1 MKRRVRRRAL
11 PKPPRRWARRAASE
25 RKNPVVE
32 AERRV
37 VVLRWLALA
46 AFALLVARLGW
57 LQLGQREHWQ
67 REAELTRTR
76 QVALSAARGRIL
88 DRAGRT
94 IADNRRAWDLELDLS
109 RMLERGRCAP
119 LALTLL
125 LRHFDDRA
133 GRARTQLAEVLE
145 EPAPFVDRL
154 LALGPAELSSI
165 TSAVARVELQEWGR
179 GLLLGS
185 GATTRSVV
193 ALRSSLAGEGERSLG
208 EETEAD
214 RARLLEHLQRWSE
227 RLRVLERCAGAEK
240 GALAAFLERSL
251 GQCEEQVEARIASAL
266 GTSAPFDPAAVET
279 LELKPRLE
287 WWRRARQRARTWL
300 RDLEYDPAIFFLAQH
315 ADELPG
321 FSPQLRLRR
330 EYTSEAAL
338 AIVGTVAAPTDD
350 QREEWNE
357 RRGRLQELRRLL
369 QRSNEEQAELLA
381 LQGELG
387 VELLSPHEIR
397 GQYGLEQVFEERLRG
412 KRGTRIAEWDVFL
425 DRPRSDEDVT
435 EVASV
440 AGEDLQLTLDLALQ
454 EEAEALLSRA
464 GQYSEEPQFLRDEF
478 KKFPSGALVVVEA
491 RTGEVI
497 VAASFPNAT
506 REGLRTDYSQLAEDV
521 HRPLFPRA
529 FQPYAVPQPGSVFK
543 SFVALRVLDQLG
555 ASPEERLH
563 CGGSYLGQRCGNH
576 AHTETELDLWQ
587 ALEKSC
593 NCYFY
598 RRAEQL
604 GARSLT
610 ELSRSFGFGEKTG
623 IELPQELPGA
633 LGQDGQEPER
643 ASGVEL
649 RSFGI
654 GQVVPHTTPL
664 QIARAY
670 AGVAMGALPS
680 LRLVAAVGGRAVT
693 SGSPRALE
701 ASPQA
706 LAIVRQALA
715 RTVDHGTANSLA
727 RLPWTVAAKTG
738 TAERYKV
745 AEDHSW
751 VAGWLPR
758 EDPRWVFVVFCER
771 ANNHGGQLA
780 APLMR
785 EFLDSTAWREFAAR
799 EAER

>member
-1 MKRRVRRRAL
+1 M
-11 PKPPRRWARRAASE
+11 
-25 RKNPVVE
+25 VE

-37 VVLRWLALA
+37 IVLRWCALA
-46 AFALLVARLGW
+46 AFALLLARLGW

-76 QVALSAARGRIL
+76 QVALSAERGRIL
-88 DRAGRT
+88 DRAGRV
-94 IADNRRAWDLELDLS
+94 IADSRRAWDLELDLS

-119 LALTLL
+119 LALTVL

-133 GRARTQLAEVLE
+133 GAPRTALKPVLDD
-145 EPAPFVDRL
+145 PAPHVDRFL
-154 LALGPAELSSI
+154 SLSPEELAGL

-179 GLLLGS
+179 GLLIAS
-185 GATTRSVV
+185 GATTRSV
-193 ALRSSLAGEGERSLG
+193 AELRSALAGEGERSLG
-208 EETEAD
+208 EEIEVD
-214 RARLLEHLQRWSE
+214 RSRLLEHLRSWSE
-227 RLRVLERCAGAEK
+227 RLRVLERCAGAEQ
-240 GALAAFLERSL
+240 GALANFLEKSL
-251 GQCEEQVEARIASAL
+251 KQCEEHVAARSASAL
-266 GTSAPFDPAAVET
+266 GTSTPVDPAAAET
-279 LELKPRLE
+279 LELKQRLE

-330 EYTSEAAL
+330 EYTTEAGL
-338 AIVGTVAAPTDD
+338 TIVGTVASPTDD
-350 QREEWNE
+350 EREEWNE

-369 QRSNEEQAELLA
+369 QRSDEEQAELLA
-381 LQGELG
+381 LQQELG

-397 GQYGLEQVFEERLRG
+397 GQFGLEQVFEERLRG

-425 DRPRSDEDVT
+425 DRPRSDVDVT
-435 EVASV
+435 DAQPVD
-440 AGEDLQLTLDLALQ
+440 GEDLQLTLDLALQ
-454 EEAEALLSRA
+454 EEAEAILSRA
-464 GQYSEEPQFLRDEF
+464 GSFSEERAKLRKEF
-478 KKFPSGALVVVEA
+478 ERFPSGALVVIEA

-497 VAASFPNAT
+497 VAASYPNPT
-506 REGLRTDYSQLAEDV
+506 REGLRTSYGTLAEDKQ
-521 HRPLFPRA
+521 RPLFPRA

-543 SFVALRVLDQLG
+543 TFVALRVLDQLG

-563 CGGSYLGQRCGNH
+563 CGGSYLGQICENH
-576 AHTETELDLWQ
+576 GHAETELDLWQ

-604 GARSLT
+604 GAPSLT
-610 ELSRSFGFGEKTG
+610 ELSHDFGFGEKTG

-633 LGQDGQEPER
+633 LGQGQQAPER

-670 AGVAMGALPS
+670 AGVATGALPA
-680 LRLVAAVGGRAVT
+680 LRLVASIGGRAVT
-693 SGSPRALE
+693 SSAPRALE

-706 LAIVRQALA
+706 LAIVREALA
-715 RTVDHGTANSLA
+715 RTVDHGTANSLDG
-727 RLPWTVAAKTG
+727 LEWTVAAKTG

-758 EDPRWVFVVFCER
+758 EEPRWVFVVFCER
-771 ANNHGGQLA
+771 ANNHGGRLA

-785 EFLDSTAWREFAAR
+785 EFLKSDAWKEFAAR

>member
-1 MKRRVRRRAL
+1 MKRRGRRRAL
-11 PKPPRRWARRAASE
+11 PKPPRRWAARAASE

-37 VVLRWLALA
+37 VVLRWFALA
-46 AFALLVARLGW
+46 AFALIVARLGW

-76 QVALSAARGRIL
+76 QVALSAERGRIL
-88 DRAGRT
+88 DRAGRV

-133 GRARTQLAEVLE
+133 GRARTALAAVLA
-145 EPAPFVDRL
+145 EPAPAVDRFL
-154 LALGPAELSSI
+154 ELRPEELASI
-165 TSAVARVELQEWGR
+165 TAAVARVELQEWGR
-179 GLLLGS
+179 GLLIAS
-185 GATTRSVV
+185 GATTRSV
-193 ALRSSLAGEGERSLG
+193 AEQRSALAGEGARPLG
-208 EETEAD
+208 EELEAD

-227 RLRVLERCAGAEK
+227 RLRVLERCAGAED
-240 GALAAFLERSL
+240 GALAEFLEKSL
-251 GQCEEQVEARIASAL
+251 AQCEEQVEARIASAL
-266 GTSAPFDPAAVET
+266 GTSAPVDPAAVET

-321 FSPQLRLRR
+321 FAPQLRLRR
-330 EYTSEAAL
+330 EYASEAAL
-338 AIVGTVAAPTDD
+338 AIVGTVAAPTDEE
-350 QREEWNE
+350 REEWNE

-369 QRSNEEQAELLA
+369 QRSDEEQAELLA
-381 LQGELG
+381 LQEELG

-397 GQYGLEQVFEERLRG
+397 GQFGLELVFEERLRG
-412 KRGTRIAEWDVFL
+412 KRGTRIAEWDVSL
-425 DRPRSDEDVT
+425 DRPRSDESVV
-435 EVASV
+435 EVPPA
-440 AGEDLQLTLDLALQ
+440 AGEDLQLTLDLELQ
-454 EEAEALLSRA
+454 EQAEELLSRA
-464 GQYSEEPQFLRDEF
+464 GKFSKKRHDLEPSFEAHPR
-478 KKFPSGALVVVEA
+478 GALVVVDA
-491 RTGEVI
+491 RTGAVI
-497 VAASFPNAT
+497 VAASHPHTT
-506 REGLRTDYSQLAEDV
+506 RDELRTSYGALAEDQQ
-521 HRPLFPRA
+521 RPLFPRA
-529 FQPYAVPQPGSVFK
+529 FQPWAVPQPGSVFK
-543 SFVALRVLDQLG
+543 TFVALRVLDQLQ
-555 ASPEERLH
+555 ATPEERLP
-563 CGGSYLGQRCGNH
+563 CGGSYKQRRCRNH
-576 AHTETELDLWQ
+576 SDAESDLWL

-604 GARSLT
+604 GAASLT
-610 ELSRSFGFGEKTG
+610 ALARDFGFGERTG
-623 IELPQELPGA
+623 IELPQELPGK
-633 LGQDGQEPER
+633 LGQAEAPPEK
-643 ASGVEL
+643 ASGPAL
-649 RSFGI
+649 LLFAI

-670 AGVAMGALPS
+670 AAVARGALPE
-680 LRLVAAVGGRAVT
+680 LHFVASVAGR
-693 SGSPRALE
+693 SIERSSPRAID
-701 ASPQA
+701 ASPRA

-715 RTVDHGTANSLA
+715 RTVDHGTANDLA
-727 RLPWTVAAKTG
+727 GLPWTVAGKTG
-738 TAERYKV
+738 TAERYEV

-771 ANNHGGQLA
+771 ANNHGSDLA

-785 EFLDSTAWREFAAR
+785 KFLESEAWAEFAAR